1 MLTIFLF
8 KRSKTIR
15 MNHLP
20 LIIKREYLTKV
31 RNKSFIIMTFVSP
44 LIMVALIAVVAYLS
58 QINSDKERQISILD
72 ESGILEGLFENT
84 ENTTYKILSDIN
96 LDSAKEL
103 VEAREDYGLLHIEK
117 GIDENNLI
125 EKVNFYSDDSPSLS
139 IISSLERK
147 IEKRLEDEKLKNNGV
162 DIAKIEASKTNINIG
177 QETFTGEKT
186 SKVDSYLKLA
196 FGGAAGYLLFMFI
209 IIYGNMIM
217 RSVIEEK
224 TSRIIE
230 IIISS
235 VKPIQLMLGKII
247 GTSLA
252 GITQFAIWVLLGG
265 ILITVLSAIFG
276 ISMTEIQ
283 TPQQELMN
291 QAMQNADM
299 ANELQFAMQ
308 SFFNLPL
315 TNLVIAFMF
324 FFIGGYLLYSSLYA
338 AVGAAVD
345 NETDT
350 QQFMLPIIMPLV
362 LAVYVGI
369 FTVIEDPHGT
379 VSTVFSFIPFT
390 SPVVMLMRIP
400 FGVPI
405 WQQLLSFAIL
415 VATFVFTVWFAAKIY
430 RVGILMYGKKPS
442 YKEIYKWIKY

>member
-1 MLTIFLF
+1 
-8 KRSKTIR
+8 

-31 RNKSFIIMTFVSP
+31 KNKSFIIMTILSP
-44 LIMVALIAVVAYLS
+44 LIMIALIAVVAYLS
-58 QINSDKERQISILD
+58 QLNNNKERTISVLD
-72 ESGILEGLFENT
+72 NSGLISTIFKNTDNITYNILENISLE
-84 ENTTYKILSDIN
+84 D
-96 LDSAKEL
+96 AKKQ
-103 VEAREDYGLLHIEK
+103 VEEQEEYGLLYISK
-117 GIDENNLI
+117 ADD
-125 EKVNFYSDDSPSLS
+125 KDDVVNTVIFYSADTPSLTIMS
-139 IISSLERK
+139 GLERK
-147 IEKRLEDEKLKNNGV
+147 LEKKLTDLKLVLGGV
-162 DIAKIEASKTNINIG
+162 DIEKIKSSKTNITIE
-177 QETFTGEKT
+177 QESFIGEKT
-186 SKVDSYLKLA
+186 SKIDNVLKLA
-196 FGGAAGYLLFMFI
+196 FGGFAGYMLFMFI
-209 IIYGNMIM
+209 VIYGNMIM

-235 VKPIQLMLGKII
+235 VKPIQLMMGKII

-252 GITQFAIWVLLGG
+252 GITQFVIWTILGG
-265 ILITVLSAIFG
+265 VAMTILSAIFG
-276 ISMTEIQ
+276 TSFTQ
-283 TPQQELMN
+283 VQSPQQEMVN
-291 QAMQNADM
+291 QAMQSP
-299 ANELQFAMQ
+299 EMQ
-308 SFFNLPL
+308 DQMQNVMVAFYNLPL
-315 TNLVIAFMF
+315 ANLLIAFLF

-338 AVGAAVD
+338 AIGAAVD

-350 QQFMLPIIMPLV
+350 QQFMMPILVPLI

-405 WQQLLSFAIL
+405 WQQLLSFAL
-415 VATFVFTVWFAAKIY
+415 LAATFMFTVWFAAKIY

-442 YKEIYKWIKY
+442 YKELYKWIRY

>member
-1 MLTIFLF
+1 
-8 KRSKTIR
+8 

-20 LIIKREYLTKV
+20 LIIKREYITKV
-31 RNKSFIIMTFVSP
+31 KNKSFIIMTFVSP
-44 LIMVALIAVVAYLS
+44 LIMVALFAVVAYLS
-58 QINSDKERQISILD
+58 QLNNDKERTIAVLD
-72 ESGILEGLFENT
+72 ETGVLSSVFENT
-84 ENTTYKILSDIN
+84 EHTTYTILTDTN
-96 LDSAKEL
+96 LKTAKEL
-103 VEAREDYGLLHIEK
+103 TKAKEDFGLLYIEK
-117 GIDENNLI
+117 SNDSTMILSNVQFFSDE
-125 EKVNFYSDDSPSLS
+125 SPS
-139 IISSLERK
+139 IGIMSSLEEK
-147 IEKRLEDEKLKNNGV
+147 IEKIVSDTKLFNGGV
-162 DIAKIEASKTNINIG
+162 DPAKIESSKTNITIA

-186 SKVDSYLKLA
+186 SKIDSYLKLA
-196 FGGAAGYLLFMFI
+196 FGGVSGYLLFMFI

-235 VKPIQLMLGKII
+235 VKPIQLMMGKIV

-252 GITQFAIWVLLGG
+252 GITQFVIWVLLGS
-265 ILITVLSAIFG
+265 VLMLVVSAILG
-276 ISMTEIQ
+276 VSLTDLQ
-283 TPQQELMN
+283 TPQQEAMN
-291 QAMQNADM
+291 EMMKNPDIAFEFQRG
-299 ANELQFAMQ
+299 LQ
-308 SFFNLPL
+308 SLSNLPIV
-315 TNLVIAFMF
+315 NLVIAFLF
-324 FFIGGYLLYSSLYA
+324 FFIGGFLLYSSLYA

-350 QQFMLPIIMPLV
+350 QQFMMPILMPLI

-405 WQQLLSFAIL
+405 WQQILSFAIL
-415 VATFVFTVWFAAKIY
+415 ICTFAFTVWFAAKIY

-442 YKEIYKWIKY
+442 YKELYKWIKY

>member
-1 MLTIFLF
+1 
-8 KRSKTIR
+8 

-31 RNKSFIIMTFVSP
+31 KNKSFLVMTILSPVIM
-44 LIMVALIAVVAYLS
+44 IALIAIVAYLS
-58 QINSDKERQISILD
+58 QLNNNSERHISVLD
-72 ESGILEGLFENT
+72 ESGMLAPVFKDSENITYTVLDGLNIEDAKQIVEEQEN
-84 ENTTYKILSDIN
+84 
-96 LDSAKEL
+96 
-103 VEAREDYGLLHIEK
+103 YGLLHIQKNQSVEDVAK
-117 GIDENNLI
+117 SIR
-125 EKVNFYSDDSPSLS
+125 FYSEESPSITL
-139 IISSLERK
+139 ISDLESK
-147 IEKRLEDEKLKNNGV
+147 LEKRLTELKLQSEGV
-162 DIAKIEASKTNINIG
+162 DIEKIKLSNIRVDIA
-177 QETFTGEKT
+177 QESFKGEKT
-186 SKVDSYLKLA
+186 SKIDSIIKLA

-230 IIISS
+230 VIISS
-235 VKPIQLMLGKII
+235 VKPMQLMLGKII

-252 GITQFAIWVLLGG
+252 GITQFVIWIILGG
-265 ILITVLSAIFG
+265 LLMTIVSAIFG
-276 ISMTEIQ
+276 LDLMQSQM
-283 TPQQELMN
+283 PQQEIMD
-291 QAMQNADM
+291 QALNNNEVAMEMQNVMVA
-299 ANELQFAMQ
+299 FY
-308 SFFNLPL
+308 NLPIA
-315 TNLVIAFMF
+315 NLIFAFIL

-338 AVGAAVD
+338 AIGAAVD

-350 QQFMLPIIMPLV
+350 QQFLLPILMPLI
-362 LAVYVGI
+362 LAVYIGI

-405 WQQLLSFAIL
+405 WQQLLSFIL
-415 VATFVFTVWFAAKIY
+415 LVGTFVFTVWFAGKIY

-442 YKEIYKWIKY
+442 YKEILKWIKY

>member
-1 MLTIFLF
+1 
-8 KRSKTIR
+8 

-31 RNKSFIIMTFVSP
+31 KNKSFIIMTFVSP
-44 LIMVALIAVVAYLS
+44 LIMVALFVVVGYLA
-58 QINSDKERQISILD
+58 QLNNDKERTIAILD
-72 ESGILEGLFENT
+72 ETGMLSDEFKNT
-84 ENTTYKILSDIN
+84 EHTTYTILTKDTN
-96 LDSAKEL
+96 LETAKEL
-103 VEAREDYGLLHIEK
+103 TKAKEDFGLLYIEK
-117 GIDENNLI
+117 STDTTNIYSSVQFFSDE
-125 EKVNFYSDDSPSLS
+125 SPSVG
-139 IISSLERK
+139 IMNSLEEK
-147 IEKRLEDEKLKNNGV
+147 IEKKLEGTKLVKNGV
-162 DIAKIEASKTNINIG
+162 DIEQIEASKTNITIA
-177 QETFTGEKT
+177 QETFSGEKT
-186 SKVDSYLKLA
+186 SKLDSWLKLI

-235 VKPIQLMLGKII
+235 VKPIQLMMGKII

-252 GITQFAIWVLLGG
+252 GITQFAIWVVLGSVLMLAGSAVLG
-265 ILITVLSAIFG
+265 INLA
-276 ISMTEIQ
+276 EIQ
-283 TPQQELMN
+283 TPQQEMVTEV
-291 QAMQNADM
+291 MQNPDF
-299 ANELQFAMQ
+299 ANDVQMGLQ
-308 SFFNLPL
+308 SFLNLPIA
-315 TNLVIAFMF
+315 NLVFAFMF
-324 FFIGGYLLYSSLYA
+324 FFIGGFLLYSSLYA

-350 QQFMLPIIMPLV
+350 QQFMMPILMPLI

-405 WQQLLSFAIL
+405 WQQVVSFLIL
-415 VATFVFTVWFAAKIY
+415 VGTFVFTVWFAAKIY

-442 YKEIYKWIKY
+442 YKELFKWIKY